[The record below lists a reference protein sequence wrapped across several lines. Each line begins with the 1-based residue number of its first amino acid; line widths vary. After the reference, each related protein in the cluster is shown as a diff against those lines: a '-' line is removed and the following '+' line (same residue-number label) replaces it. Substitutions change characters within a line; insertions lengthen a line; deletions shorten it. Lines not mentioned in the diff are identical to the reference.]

1 MINCNQRNTKLLA
14 PVLTVAML
22 AQTGCAAALWGNLL
36 IVILTIAIFVGTI
49 RLGNGDED
57 R

>member
-1 MINCNQRNTKLLA
+1 MTTCNQRNAKRLA
-14 PVLTVAML
+14 PVLTLAML
-22 AQTGCAAALWGNLL
+22 SQTGCAAALWGNLL

>member
-1 MINCNQRNTKLLA
+1 MNGPNRQNRKALA
-14 PVLTVAML
+14 VVTTAMML
-22 AQTGCAAALWGNLL
+22 SQAGCAAALWGNLL

-49 RLGNGDED
+49 RLGSGDED